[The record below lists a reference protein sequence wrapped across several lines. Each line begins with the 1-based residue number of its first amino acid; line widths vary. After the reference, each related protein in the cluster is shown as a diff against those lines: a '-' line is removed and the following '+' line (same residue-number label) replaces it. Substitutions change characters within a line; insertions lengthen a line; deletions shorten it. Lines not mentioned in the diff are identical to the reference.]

1 MSNTDD
7 MLYEQCKCISEELDE
22 LVDKYNN
29 SDDCDEFIEYFDDN
43 YGIDYIWRMGVGLI
57 GVRVLVAFGGPNIY
71 IDTFDGVVRGYWGG
85 TQLRG
90 AQSILRSMGV
100 FVEYNWPGHEH
111 EYFLATAADA
121 ERYRKEHE

>member
-29 SDDCDEFIEYFDDN
+29 SDDCDDFIEYFDDN

-57 GVRVLVAFGGPNIY
+57 GVRVLVAFGGPTIY
-71 IDTFDGVVRGYWGG
+71 IDTFDGVVRGYWGD
-85 TQLRG
+85 TQSYPLN
-90 AQSILRSMGV
+90 
-100 FVEYNWPGHEH
+100 YNVVDTIND
-111 EYFLATAADA
+111 YFEDCAAENIYFDSH
-121 ERYRKEHE
+121 RN

>member
-29 SDDCDEFIEYFDDN
+29 SDSCDAFVEYFDDH
-43 YGIDYIWRMGVGLI
+43 YGVDYIWRMGVGLV

-71 IDTFDGVVRGYWGG
+71 IDTFDGVVKGYWGS
-85 TQLRG
+85 TQSYPLH
-90 AQSILRSMGV
+90 
-100 FVEYNWPGHEH
+100 YNVIDTIN
-111 EYFLATAADA
+111 EYFGDCAAEDIYFDSH
-121 ERYRKEHE
+121 RN